1 MQRQQSLG
9 YLISHFNVEL
19 QKQMD
24 LKLKRYQ
31 LDLKYWP
38 ILFALWEK
46 EGITQTEL
54 SQRCDV
60 ANYTMTRFLDV
71 LQEQGYIYRH
81 QEQDNRRAFQVYLT
95 DEAKAL
101 EQDVCTELERLYEQM
116 LSDLTPEEH
125 DNFYHILRKVNRL
138 E

>member
-24 LKLKRYQ
+24 MKLKRYQ

-38 ILFALWEK
+38 VLFALWEK
-46 EGITQTEL
+46 EGVTQTEL
-54 SQRCDV
+54 SHRCDV

-95 DEAKAL
+95 DDAKAL
-101 EQDVCTELERLYEQM
+101 KQDVCTELERMYDEI
-116 LSDLTPEEH
+116 LSGLSSVEREA
-125 DNFYHILRKVNRL
+125 FYQILRKVNRL